1 MQKYTAINVKLQKRD
16 SQRLIT
22 IHEDIWQKKKKKKAL
37 RTHLYAQAFP
47 YTVHYDGSLQLYIQQ
62 LCKDDAT
69 VYQFA

>member
-1 MQKYTAINVKLQKRD
+1 MQKYTPINVKLQKRD

-22 IHEDIWQKKKKKKAL
+22 IHEDIWPKKKKAL
-37 RTHLYAQAFP
+37 RTHHYAQAFP

-62 LCKDDAT
+62 RCKDDAT